1 MKFQNDFKMISTCQ
15 IKMPQNAT
23 KYHKMPRCQDAKMS
37 RCQDAKSKY
46 QIVIKIP
53 NCYQNVKSEFQIELC
68 MYFFSLI
75 CLRLFIFIQK
85 SFHYYRIRCKKLSE
99 LPEVQGCDRTY
110 CSTPF
115 EGPSGRQSSVHTGYS
130 TSMRWTHTQRN
141 GLTGVH
147 RRMHAI
153 RMCKIMFRTKN
164 CEFQTQ
170 RM

>member
-1 MKFQNDFKMISTCQ
+1 
-15 IKMPQNAT
+15 MPQNTT
-23 KYHKMPRCQDAKMS
+23 KCQDAKMPN
-37 RCQDAKSKY
+37 QNTKLLSKY

-53 NCYQNVKSEFQIELC
+53 NCYQNVTEFQIELC

-99 LPEVQGCDRTY
+99 LPEVKGCDRTY

-147 RRMHAI
+147 RRMYVI